1 MDPNHQD
8 IEITVAPTDPHTP
21 DVSAMVSRS
30 RVLMQASASPDEGHF
45 LSVDELTAEGIT
57 LFSARANGALLG
69 IGALAHRD
77 DYGEVK
83 SLFTATDARGLG
95 VAHLILE
102 RIETEAR
109 AAGLPLLRLE
119 TSDMLDAAH
128 RLFIRHDFTYCE
140 AFGDYSDNGV
150 SVFLEKPL

>member
-8 IEITVAPTDPHTP
+8 IEITVAPTAPHTP

-69 IGALAHRD
+69 IGALADRD

-102 RIETEAR
+102 RIEAEAR